1 MDKVWFRIWNQW
13 REMTCK
19 WIYNRI
25 EHNRMI
31 ACNILEYHSVKKG
44 KPTFLGAKSWVPIMV
59 QWYDPTG

>member
-1 MDKVWFRIWNQW
+1 
-13 REMTCK
+13 MTCK
-19 WIYNRI
+19 QIYNRI